1 MVTKSIKLQSSWAK
15 LTILDLFY
23 GYVFSFDAV
32 LGILETEQVVVSA
45 LLGIDCPEQ
54 AKNHMLGILANGGRD
69 EDLIFILDI
78 VSRIADRGHMQLRR
92 VSKFKTPR
100 FDS

>member
-1 MVTKSIKLQSSWAK
+1 MVTKSIEFQFTCPK

-23 GYVFSFDAV
+23 GYIFSFDAV
-32 LGILETEQVVVSA
+32 LNMLETEQVVVSA

-69 EDLIFILDI
+69 EDLIFIRDI
-78 VSRIADRGHMQLRR
+78 VSRVAERGHVHLRR
-92 VSKFKTPR
+92 VSRFETPR
-100 FDS
+100 RGS